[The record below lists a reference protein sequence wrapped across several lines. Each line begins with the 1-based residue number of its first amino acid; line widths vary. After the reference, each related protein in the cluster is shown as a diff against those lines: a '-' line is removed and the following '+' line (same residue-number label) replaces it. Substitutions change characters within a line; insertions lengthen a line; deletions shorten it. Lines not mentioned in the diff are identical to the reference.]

1 VKRAATRLRSGPA
14 SLSPAARA
22 TIAAA
27 AIVLAAV
34 VSHAPLRHAG
44 YVQDDHLA
52 VEGNTAVARG
62 QLDAIFAG
70 SYWEGARGND
80 RTLYRPVTILTFA
93 IERKLTGESDPF
105 VSHLVNVL
113 LHALVS
119 LALAALARRIGAS
132 ELAAA
137 GTGLLFALHPVLTE
151 AVANVVGRAEIL
163 AALFT
168 VGALLAYSA
177 SGAWETTAGAPRA
190 AGSGA
195 RARMAAWG
203 TAVLVFLALGSKE
216 TAIAGVGLLVALDLL
231 FRPRPRGAARSFVV
245 DRAAALAP
253 SALAVALHVILR
265 VRALQGLILA
275 QTVPAVDNPLVRLD
289 GVERLTTSLAIA
301 ARYARLILLPVRLS
315 ADYSG
320 NVIATESSLF
330 STRPLAGLLFLAA
343 WVLLAL
349 LPVLVALRRRRAGA
363 PVAAPLLTRQISLCA
378 ALFLFPYLVVGNL
391 LFRVGAGM
399 AERFL
404 YLPSTGFCLL
414 LAALMGRLFEGEVA
428 FVPASLSQLRRLV
441 GLAFALLLSGFA
453 IQTAS
458 RCVEW
463 QSDRTVFEAAARVH
477 PASPRAHYIV
487 ATLDAREGKT
497 AEALDRIELT
507 LRLWPD
513 YLPGWVQKGVLL
525 GQRGDIAGA
534 ESACREATRVGPAY
548 GRGHSNLGL
557 ALHRLGRLADA
568 ERSLRKAV
576 LWDASLDQA
585 WAELGNVLFEQRR
598 YARAADAYARA
609 AALGRSAVASR
620 LREARRLAG
629 EGQQP
634 PRGTATVKI
643 GSDRL

>member
-1 VKRAATRLRSGPA
+1 MRRGATRLRSGPA
-14 SLSPAARA
+14 SLSAAARA
-22 TIAAA
+22 AIAAA

-70 SYWEGARGND
+70 SYWEGARGDD
-80 RTLYRPVTILTFA
+80 RTLYRPVTILSFA
-93 IERKLTGESDPF
+93 IERKLTGEPDPF

-113 LHALVS
+113 LHALAA

-132 ELAAA
+132 DLAAA
-137 GTGLLFALHPVLTE
+137 GAGLLFALHPVLTE

-163 AALFT
+163 AALLT
-168 VGALLAYSA
+168 LSALLAYSA
-177 SGAWETTAGAPRA
+177 TGAWETAGGAPPSPVRV
-190 AGSGA
+190 G

-203 TAVLVFLALGSKE
+203 SAALVFLALGSKE
-216 TAIAGVGLLVALDLL
+216 TAIAGVGLLLVLDLL
-231 FRPRPRGAARSFVV
+231 FRPRPREAARAILV

-253 SALAVALHVILR
+253 VALAVALHLILR

-289 GVERLTTSLAIA
+289 GIERLATSLSIA

-320 NVIATESSLF
+320 NVIAAESSVF
-330 STRPLAGLLFLAA
+330 SPRPLAGLLFLAA

-349 LPVLVALRRRRAGA
+349 LPVLVALRRRGT
-363 PVAAPLLTRQISLCA
+363 VTAAPLLPRQLALCA
-378 ALFLFPYLVVGNL
+378 ALFLLPYLVVGNL
-391 LFRVGAGM
+391 LFPVGAGM

-414 LAALMGRLFEGEVA
+414 LAVLMGRLFEGEIA

-441 GLAFALLLSGFA
+441 GLAFALLLAGFA
-453 IQTAS
+453 IRTAS

-463 QSDRTVFEAAARVH
+463 RSDRTIFEAAARVN
-477 PASPRAHYIV
+477 PESPRAHYIV

-497 AEALDRIELT
+497 AEALDRIELA

-525 GQRGDIAGA
+525 GQLGDIAGA
-534 ESACREATRVGPAY
+534 EAACREATRVGPSY

-609 AALGRSAVASR
+609 APSA
-620 LREARRLAG
+620 ARR
-629 EGQQP
+629 
-634 PRGTATVKI
+634 
-643 GSDRL
+643 